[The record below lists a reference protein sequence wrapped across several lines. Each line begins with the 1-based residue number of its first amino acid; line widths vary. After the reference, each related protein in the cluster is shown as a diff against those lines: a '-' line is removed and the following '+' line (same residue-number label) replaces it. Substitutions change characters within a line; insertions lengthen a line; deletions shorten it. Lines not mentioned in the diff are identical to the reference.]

1 MPRRKQLTFHI
12 QDLRCA
18 GHIVEELS
26 KLPQLDNFDM
36 SSIEL
41 TIKENKPAPK
51 IIKKDIDMLIDRLQ
65 RGFSANKHTVMQLN
79 GYYLITN
86 VHLAKW
92 MRTTQASVNKWIK
105 DGLIKPSKNSFTNL
119 KSVKAS
125 PYRRAE
131 CGFYQLCRITGSR
144 RPSYVHKSGL

>member
-41 TIKENKPAPK
+41 TS
-51 IIKKDIDMLIDRLQ
+51 KK
-65 RGFSANKHTVMQLN
+65 
-79 GYYLITN
+79 
-86 VHLAKW
+86 
-92 MRTTQASVNKWIK
+92 
-105 DGLIKPSKNSFTNL
+105 TNL
-119 KSVKAS
+119 HPKSSKK
-125 PYRRAE
+125 
-131 CGFYQLCRITGSR
+131 I
-144 RPSYVHKSGL
+144 

>member
-1 MPRRKQLTFHI
+1 MPRQKQLTFHI
-12 QDLRCA
+12 Q
-18 GHIVEELS
+18 
-26 KLPQLDNFDM
+26 
-36 SSIEL
+36 L

-51 IIKKDIDMLIDRLQ
+51 IIRKDIDMLIDRLQ

-119 KSVKAS
+119 KFFDIDEVVD
-125 PYRRAE
+125 
-131 CGFYQLCRITGSR
+131 QLR
-144 RPSYVHKSGL
+144 KQKQ

>member
-1 MPRRKQLTFHI
+1 MLKSIIPPNKIRNIANGAIETDSSANARIRFMDLVTIIIFVCNHHSKCRRHIHFYKHRQL
-12 QDLRCA
+12 
-18 GHIVEELS
+18 V
-26 KLPQLDNFDM
+26 
-36 SSIEL
+36 
-41 TIKENKPAPK
+41 
-51 IIKKDIDMLIDRLQ
+51 DMLIDRLQ

-119 KSVKAS
+119 KFFDIDEVVD
-125 PYRRAE
+125 
-131 CGFYQLCRITGSR
+131 QLR
-144 RPSYVHKSGL
+144 KQKQ

>member
-1 MPRRKQLTFHI
+1 MPRQKQLTFHI

-51 IIKKDIDMLIDRLQ
+51 IIRKDIDMLIVRLQ

-119 KSVKAS
+119 KFFDIDEVVD
-125 PYRRAE
+125 
-131 CGFYQLCRITGSR
+131 QLR
-144 RPSYVHKSGL
+144 KQKQ